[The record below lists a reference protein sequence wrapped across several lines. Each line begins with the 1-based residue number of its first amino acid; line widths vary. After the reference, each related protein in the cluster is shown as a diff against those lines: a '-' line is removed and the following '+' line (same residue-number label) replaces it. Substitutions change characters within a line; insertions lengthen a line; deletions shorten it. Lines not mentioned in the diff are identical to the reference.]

1 MIKILEIFTKEY
13 REETAYREM
22 LKSILNNSSQIKL
35 KCGNYDVDAKIK
47 ILKDMENNDG

>member
-13 REETAYREM
+13 REM
-22 LKSILNNSSQIKL
+22 LKSILNNSLQIKL

>member
-1 MIKILEIFTKEY
+1 MIKILEIFTKE
-13 REETAYREM
+13 YREM